1 MLIISQRFCKHT
13 NLLLLQLSTN
23 ASWGKKRFWILFS
36 FFLLG
41 LKRSTGNIITTLP
54 SPYSWIV
61 SDYSDTCLEI
71 SDKAH
76 ETSTICVSL
85 FMGTSNTQPVW
96 HRWYHRLPSSEL
108 PTTGR
113 QGRQFR
119 VYQWSARFVHIWKS
133 RDKNLQFSNTCNCD
147 LRKVILV
154 FHKKKHRLTR
164 KYISTPS
171 LRKLV
176 IDSVANCKACM
187 PCSYS
192 QGNLNKHRGRQHKG
206 ATD

>member
-23 ASWGKKRFWILFS
+23 ASWDKKRFWILFS

-85 FMGTSNTQPVW
+85 F
-96 HRWYHRLPSSEL
+96 
-108 PTTGR
+108 
-113 QGRQFR
+113 
-119 VYQWSARFVHIWKS
+119 
-133 RDKNLQFSNTCNCD
+133 
-147 LRKVILV
+147 ILWA
-154 FHKKKHRLTR
+154 HQ
-164 KYISTPS
+164 TPS
-171 LRKLV
+171 LCDTGDTIDCPAQNCPLLV
-176 IDSVANCKACM
+176 GKVGNSECINDQEGLSIYGNPETTTYNSAILATATCVKSFLSSTKKASTDQKIYFNTLTQEVGYRQWCGQL
-187 PCSYS
+187 
-192 QGNLNKHRGRQHKG
+192 QGLYALLLLSGQSEQ
-206 ATD
+206 T